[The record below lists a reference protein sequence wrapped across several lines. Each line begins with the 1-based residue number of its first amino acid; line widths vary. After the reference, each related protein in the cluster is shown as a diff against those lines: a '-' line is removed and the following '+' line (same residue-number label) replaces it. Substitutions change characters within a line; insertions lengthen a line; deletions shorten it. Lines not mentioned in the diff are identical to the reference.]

1 MSRYTCFVREI
12 SVIER
17 YSKGQQLEL
26 FSFFSIFT
34 RSFCNYNEDNNES
47 RDVDVE
53 FAFKKKKAD
62 KYEQIYIYIYIVWR
76 SVILFINER
85 FLEILIETSR
95 LSDSPLKVYRL
106 IDRKRSVR
114 IGDGSRQ
121 SELSSPSLPR

>member
-53 FAFKKKKAD
+53 FAFRKKKAD
-62 KYEQIYIYIYIVWR
+62 KYEQIYIYIYSLAIGNIIHKRTFLRNFDRNV
-76 SVILFINER
+76 SVIR
-85 FLEILIETSR
+85 
-95 LSDSPLKVYRL
+95 
-106 IDRKRSVR
+106 
-114 IGDGSRQ
+114 
-121 SELSSPSLPR
+121 